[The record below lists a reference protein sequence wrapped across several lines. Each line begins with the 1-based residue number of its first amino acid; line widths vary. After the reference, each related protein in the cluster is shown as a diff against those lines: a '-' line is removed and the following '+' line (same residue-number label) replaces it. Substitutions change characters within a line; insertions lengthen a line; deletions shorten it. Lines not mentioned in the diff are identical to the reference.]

1 MTTGEGFEKNFDL
14 WRDLLNIV
22 QPRLS
27 LFLHH
32 PDFQRGD
39 EAHVDVDG
47 ELLGIEDIKI
57 GDKLNTKYKHMKVYK
72 VLFDILPSGTFFS
85 LMTRSEMSLIGL
97 KLMLSGMHI
106 SL

>member
-1 MTTGEGFEKNFDL
+1 MYKFVFPSTSGEALRKCFDL

-47 ELLGIEDIKI
+47 VLLGIEDIKRLDWEQI
-57 GDKLNTKYKHMKVYK
+57 EHKIQTYGS
-72 VLFDILPSGTFFS
+72 I
-85 LMTRSEMSLIGL
+85 
-97 KLMLSGMHI
+97 
-106 SL
+106 